1 MSSRMIRLSHEPRH
15 FRGMVQAGLTIALA
29 VAISGCEQP
38 SFLSSGEQSKGPT
51 TAELAAVAATSA
63 ALTTPAQH
71 RVGPGDV
78 LNIFVFDN
86 PQISQQ
92 VKVGPDG
99 RFRYPLIGEVNAAGH
114 TLGELE
120 ETLVQRLGQN
130 ILFPQVSVS
139 LAEPGGFRVYVNGE
153 VLSPGVLKVNEPIT
167 LVQAVAMA
175 GGFTAFA
182 ARDEIII
189 YNPARADG
197 KRRTFNYDHFVNTP
211 GTPDIVLEP
220 GDTVIVR

>member
-1 MSSRMIRLSHEPRH
+1 MSSRTIRLS
-15 FRGMVQAGLTIALA
+15 GGVGLA
-29 VAISGCEQP
+29 VVVAFALFGCSQSGL
-38 SFLSSGEQSKGPT
+38 FRSGNPAPEPT
-51 TAELAAVAATSA
+51 AAELAAAAATSA
-63 ALTTPAQH
+63 ALTAPAQH

-78 LNIFVFDN
+78 LNVFIFDN
-86 PQISQQ
+86 PQISRQ
-92 VKVGPDG
+92 VTVGPDG
-99 RFRYPLIGEVNAAGH
+99 RFRYPLVGEVDAMGR

-120 ETLVQRLGQN
+120 KTLVKRLGQN

-139 LAEPGGFRVYVNGE
+139 LAAPGGFRVFVSGE
-153 VLSPGVLKVNEPIT
+153 VLNPGVLTVNEPIT

-182 ARDEIII
+182 ARDKIIV

-197 KRRTFNYDHFVNTP
+197 KRRSFDYDRFVNTP
-211 GTPDIVLEP
+211 GAPDIVLEP